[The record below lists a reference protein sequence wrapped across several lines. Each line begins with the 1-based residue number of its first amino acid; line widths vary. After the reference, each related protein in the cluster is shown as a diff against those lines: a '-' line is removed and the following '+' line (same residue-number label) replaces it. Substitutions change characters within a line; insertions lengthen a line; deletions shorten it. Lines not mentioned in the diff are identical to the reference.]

1 MSQPNPKKQLRDF
14 SRRWNPAD
22 ASRPSGLFRL
32 RFQGLWIRCRSGLV
46 GLALSGA
53 ILLQPSGSAEAQGP
67 SPKAPGLREVPP
79 IETKVKQVPGD
90 GSYAVPFW
98 KQHWERARKSVF
110 QKEYGPAV
118 TAYKQAL
125 ALKPNLDEARLEL
138 VRLLETLQRYD
149 EASRELELFVEHQ
162 PHQLKVQ
169 QELGDLLLLR
179 KEYRRAAEWY
189 QRVLLK
195 DPENLTVRCSLA
207 GAFSQI
213 GEMEKALLEWRQVLI
228 RDPQHLEA
236 RMNLA
241 DGLRVTHRLDEAV
254 SIMEGLVKSVPRQP
268 GLKKK
273 LAQALVAAQRN
284 KEALPYLQEI
294 NRSDPN
300 DLEVQLL
307 LARVL
312 AAGKNYDQSLPFL
325 ETYLK
330 KKPENTAALL
340 EKARILLNRG
350 QFNQAVDTFQ
360 QIRKLS
366 PDDAETQREIA
377 EAFFAAGKYPEA
389 LAEFQALG
397 RQLPENYQIQEKLGY
412 LYVQTKRYKQAIAAY
427 EASLAIDP
435 DYVYAQLGLARAYH
449 LSGQKERAVAYYQR
463 LLKNRENPEIKLELA
478 SLLIEMEHFQE
489 AFEIY
494 EGLLREN
501 PSLWEVRYRWATAL
515 YRLKEFRQ
523 ANGQLEKLIQDQPNH
538 SGAWTLLGYN
548 ALEWGNVRE
557 AQQAFQKVL
566 LLGEDVGN
574 ILIRL
579 GEIFRLLGQPFK
591 GANYLDWA
599 LTLKPDDQEI
609 VIQKALAFIE
619 GGNYSQAQNLI
630 RPLLFK
636 NPRSLILNRVQGRW
650 LMALERKEEFEHLS
664 RHLEQSFPAEQA
676 LVFQDRADY
685 YGRKN
690 QAGLALTTLR
700 AAQSKKPGDLQ
711 ILRSLGRALIEN
723 QQWAEAE
730 GFYQGLI
737 TEKFLLDEAHLR
749 LARIKRH
756 QGKPVQAIEHL
767 WKALAQDP
775 DSIEARFWLWRL
787 QVRKERGEGVSKIE
801 ENLREF
807 AKSRERGLLELAQQ
821 LAAEEQWEPALAL
834 LREIIEKGEDDEAIL
849 AALTTADYRLSRE
862 EYENARIFLDT
873 LQKRFP
879 RNQKITRKLI
889 QAHSVNK
896 SFGEAIEAIDG
907 LLKIEDP
914 QDPVLN
920 IEKAR
925 LLEKWN
931 KHSASQRT
939 YAFLLTPPVDQVLRE
954 KIKKEQW
961 PEVISGAEALKVLGE
976 EPPSRTI
983 YRFYEEWVKSLEGA
997 SLDSGLRTLIRDFVE
1012 DLQAR
1017 ALIQK
1022 KVFLEMEGK
1031 DRLHRGQYLPARDI
1045 LETLKLI
1052 DPENQEVDNDL
1063 ERSYRLK
1070 P

>member
-1 MSQPNPKKQLRDF
+1 M
-14 SRRWNPAD
+14 SRRSLQKQRRD
-22 ASRPSGLFRL
+22 SSRPWNQGAVGRSARGFRL
-32 RFQGLWIRCRSGLV
+32 RFRGLWERGRPCLV
-46 GLALSGA
+46 GLAFCGA
-53 ILLQPSGSAEAQGP
+53 VLFQSPGSAEAQGP
-67 SPKAPGLREVPP
+67 SPKAPGIQEVPP
-79 IETKVKQVPGD
+79 IETKVKQVPGE
-90 GSYAVPFW
+90 GSYSVPLW
-98 KQHWERARKSVF
+98 KQHWERGRKFVL
-110 QKEYGPAV
+110 QKEYGPAI

-138 VRLLETLQRYD
+138 VRLFETLQRYE
-149 EASRELELFVEHQ
+149 EASKELELFVEHQ
-162 PHQLKVQ
+162 PHHLKVQ
-169 QELGDLLLLR
+169 QELGDLFLLR

-195 DPENLTVRCSLA
+195 DPDNLTVRLSLA

-241 DGLRVTHRLDEAV
+241 EGLRITRRLDEAI
-254 SIMEGLVKSVPRQP
+254 SILEGLVKAFPKQP

-284 KEALPYLQEI
+284 KEALSYLQEI
-294 NRSDPN
+294 NRSEPN

-312 AAGKNYDQSLPFL
+312 AAGKNYDQSLPYL
-325 ETYLK
+325 ETYLD

-340 EKARILLNRG
+340 EKARILLKRG
-350 QFNQAVDTFQ
+350 QTNPALDTYL
-360 QIRKLS
+360 QIRKLV
-366 PDDAETQREIA
+366 PDDAEIQREIA
-377 EAFFAAGKYPEA
+377 EVFFAAGKVPEA
-389 LAEFQALG
+389 LAEFQVLA
-397 RQLPENYQIQEKLGY
+397 RRLPENYQVQEKLGALY
-412 LYVQTKRYKQAIAAY
+412 LKTKNYKQAIAAY
-427 EASLAIDP
+427 EAALAIDP
-435 DYVYAQLGLARAYH
+435 DYVYAQLGLARAYN
-449 LSGQKERAVAYYQR
+449 LSGQKEKAVPYYQS

-478 SLLIEMEHFQE
+478 SLLIEMQHFKE

-501 PSLWEVRYRWATAL
+501 PHLWEVRYRWATAL

-523 ANGQLEKLIQDQPNH
+523 ANVQLEKLIQEQPNH

-557 AQQAFQKVL
+557 ARQAFQKVL

-574 ILIRL
+574 VLIRL
-579 GEIFRLLGQPFK
+579 GEIFRLLGRPFK

-599 LTLKPDDQEI
+599 LTLKPEDQETI
-609 VIQKALAFIE
+609 IQKALALIE

-630 RPLLFK
+630 RPLLLK
-636 NPRSLILNRVQGRW
+636 NPDSLTLNRAQGRW

-664 RHLEQSFPAEQA
+664 RYLEQSFPEEQA
-676 LVFQDRADY
+676 LIFQDRADY
-685 YGRKN
+685 YERKN
-690 QAGLALTTLR
+690 QAGPALTALR
-700 AAQSKKPGDLQ
+700 AARLKKPGDLR
-711 ILRSLGRALIEN
+711 ILGRLGRILIEN

-730 GFYQGLI
+730 VLYQGLI
-737 TEKFLLDEAHLR
+737 TEKVLLDEAHLR
-749 LARIKRH
+749 LAQIKRH

-787 QVRKERGEGVSKIE
+787 QVRKEREAASKIE
-801 ENLREF
+801 ENLWEF
-807 AKSRERGLLELAQQ
+807 ARSRERGLLELAQQ
-821 LAAEEQWEPALAL
+821 LAAEKQWEPALAL
-834 LREIIEKGEDDEAIL
+834 LLESIDKGEDDEVIL
-849 AALTTADYRLSRE
+849 AALTTADYQLSRE
-862 EYENARIFLDT
+862 EYENAQLFLDT

-889 QAHSVNK
+889 QAQSLNE
-896 SFGEAIEAIDG
+896 SFGEAIRAIDG

-920 IEKAR
+920 LKKAR

-931 KHSASQRT
+931 KHSASQRV

-954 KIKKEQW
+954 KIQREQW
-961 PEVISGAEALKVLGE
+961 TEVFSGAECLKVVE
-976 EPPSRTI
+976 EGPPSRTI
-983 YRFYEEWVKSLEGA
+983 YRFYEEWVKCLEST
-997 SLDSGLRTLIRDFVE
+997 SLDPGLQTRIRDFVE
-1012 DLQAR
+1012 GLQAR

-1031 DRLHRGQYLPARDI
+1031 DRLHRGQYLPARGI
-1045 LETLKLI
+1045 LETLKSI
-1052 DPENQEVDNDL
+1052 DPENEEVDSDL
-1063 ERSYRLK
+1063 ERSYRLQ